1 MQPRPLGVRLCFSL
15 LLAILLLSDAL
26 TGWASLIPP
35 AQAAA
40 ATPPSAQS
48 QMTFQQFLKLSQ
60 KQHQTTPFTFPRQVP
75 QNQHAAG
82 EKLSDA
88 TKLPPSAEPAKMTPI
103 SQPLTTSLL
112 AGTTGGTPLDLV
124 GSDQRLE
131 IQIPTGAL
139 DVSQAS
145 IAGGTKPGG
154 TLTLHV
160 SQMYGH
166 FAGQVSLLGSYTL
179 QVVDAAGHPV
189 TGIRLRTPVTFVYH
203 YQPAEI
209 ALLDLDP
216 DLLFMTWPDLT
227 FAARQA
233 HQPVSAFTIPLQ
245 NDASTHTLTGQ
256 STVLGSG
263 IFDMGGGDAQN
274 QSAPIPHM
282 ASVQG
287 NSGQMAYAYPLAVPP
302 GPPGATPSLTL
313 TYSSQSTNGRY
324 SITSPTGSVGEGWA
338 LSMGVIAAD
347 QYPSTSADP
356 GTRYSISVGNVSDR
370 LASKDGTSFLTEHL
384 SNLRVHLFTPAG
396 RSQPC
401 FGVWDT
407 AGTYYEFGCTD
418 DSLQYHTVNGTRTN
432 YEWDLDHVT
441 PANQGP
447 GTANRYITITYLQDL
462 TSAGVRGSALK
473 QIVYGTSTGN
483 QVAGTIDFFYWA
495 PYEQSPWTLAYDN
508 VPGYYGNGGICPST
522 PATTHRRCDDPVD
535 YTGGLPAPAVFN
547 AYTLKTITSYV
558 GDDSNSSHAAYRYSF
573 NYFDVAF
580 RGCWDDNTQIQEY
593 CAGSHLLQ
601 NVTPTVYQNGVAHQ
615 LKKLDV
621 GYSGDS
627 LDFYTDTSHQV
638 SGGSSPKPNYT
649 QQTFW
654 RYLTSYM
661 DTQTGVGGTITYDR
675 AHNNTHGT
683 SRDSSTGDNRYD
695 PFYCNTHTCEGS
707 FNNPDDRAWSIHVV
721 TSLTMVGKDSSA
733 TSLAPTTITYHYQ
746 LTTVG
751 SGCPSDSQT
760 QDCVGYVWSPQSSS
774 KTSDGDWLDY
784 YHGELHG
791 FQTVYRVSP
800 ANDTTARMYATTDGW
815 NTPEG
820 DYGNYNSGSLE
831 EEDVYSGSGTGEV
844 LLRKTVNSYA
854 GNNHNPDSCDGTY
867 DLAYV
872 PCAVLLTSSRTT
884 FYEGS
889 SNPNPP
895 WVQTDNTYIGY
906 DPNTGLGSGYQL
918 LHTQQV
924 SGSNVATTTSQ
935 WQYLNQDTT
944 SNNWEYYHIGLV
956 SHSELDDSSGHVWQC
971 QDTAYDEGAP
981 AGVPRPSAGWPTSS
995 KAYSNCADQAHTAIT
1010 AYQAYNVDGE
1020 AVASVDGVGTANSS
1034 LYSSN
1039 GCTLATAP
1047 LVKPPAWTASRYT
1060 SCATYDTPYLVRPLV
1075 VTNALG
1081 QTNSFAYDYGQGG
1094 LPINTTDA
1102 NGKPTATTYSYDS
1115 NGNTTVSTLLPG
1127 KSSGYTSQSSTNS
1140 TCADSSTLPCFE
1152 IDSHSSLYSNAVA
1165 RTFYDGLGRA
1175 VETRTPGPSAGDD
1188 TISFVV
1194 YNDAARTTF
1203 QSVPFEVTSG
1213 SGWIDPN
1220 GAKDVT
1226 GATPGG
1232 TMTYLDAL
1240 GRPLAVQ
1247 DPAFGSPQEPG
1258 IACSAAPNLS
1268 GKSFTACVN
1277 YGLGTASGDAT
1288 TYHYT
1293 QSIDPNNHMALSF
1306 ADVLGRTR
1314 STQQYSGHSGNI
1326 TTNIVQQKSVQ
1337 YNALNEP
1344 TSVLVTDLAPQAGQ
1358 TVTSVTTTAGY
1369 DDLGRLTHLVD
1380 PDRGTHTLT
1389 YDADGQV
1396 LTDVSGTRTLG
1407 YSYDLLGR
1415 LGCQQD
1421 AAPTISATG
1430 ACSGGSHPFV
1440 QNTYDTSTLG
1450 VQGSTDFSIGD
1461 LTKSVSTTYYP
1472 DGTQAAVTQQM
1483 QHDQRG
1489 QLTATTMQLGLPS
1502 SWNVTTPLPT
1512 YQLAQAYND
1521 VGQPTTTTTSTSN
1534 PGDHGYVFT
1543 QVYDGTTGVQTG
1555 LSSTNTPTANL
1566 ATLAYNV
1573 NAMVSALSFQ
1583 TSTGSA
1589 LANEQFSYDL
1599 DLRPTRATGTWQAGS
1614 GTSGTILD
1622 QSIGYDAAGNV
1633 SSQTTT
1639 QASVQGQSV
1648 SGGSETQVFCYDE
1661 QNRLVWASNAQATP
1675 SAGNG
1680 TCGSGTPGNSLS
1692 GAGYLTTPSMTHL
1705 GQLWRGSL
1713 NGSATQYQYLYCDSS
1728 HPHRLTGLY
1737 PVGTTCATL
1746 SGAVYSIGTTPT
1758 NGYDAWGNAITRISN
1773 GVTATLSYDAL
1784 DELVQWSDTA
1794 STNEWYVYDS
1804 SGERVL
1810 RRSSHGGATSL
1821 TVYAFGLEE
1830 HAYTSSG
1837 VSQSNTHYYTLA
1849 GHLIGTLTGSS
1860 TQLVLTDALG
1870 SVLSTF
1876 SNTTG
1881 SASVQGNQVYDP
1893 YGTQSYH
1900 AGSMGTTKGFTG
1912 QYSDATGLDYYGA
1925 RYYDPAVGIFLL
1937 ADSVQGN
1944 AQGENPYA
1952 YVGGNPE
1959 TFSDPTGQMYACPHC
1974 GDNGSGDGGGGG
1986 PSPTPT
1992 PQQKVVA
1999 PPPVRPVAPVD
2010 PPVDP
2015 PVEPNPGPGVIPICV
2030 EFLPECIA
2038 VGVVVGVVVGV
2049 GILTGNIHLPQH
2061 ATGLSEVPQVLGP
2074 GQMPNRGP
2082 DVLDPFGVAIT
2093 VQAHSSQPQGGTGTG
2108 GGGNTGGTGGGGGT
2122 GGTGG
2127 TGSKPRVQAG
2137 GGGKGRPPR
2146 PPVSAG
2152 PPSGDCGDSSNPPS
2166 KYDQR
2171 KALGPLPPAPEGMS
2185 LPKFGDT
2192 IGWGKGPW
2200 GLVDSWQRIFSI
2212 TDSELAVWKQ
2222 QGITQ
2227 EMGQAWAD
2235 RYAAEYGINPANETA
2250 LGRHIL
2256 MQCISDWLK

>member
-1 MQPRPLGVRLCFSL
+1 M
-15 LLAILLLSDAL
+15 
-26 TGWASLIPP
+26 
-35 AQAAA
+35 
-40 ATPPSAQS
+40 
-48 QMTFQQFLKLSQ
+48 K
-60 KQHQTTPFTFPRQVP
+60 
-75 QNQHAAG
+75 
-82 EKLSDA
+82 
-88 TKLPPSAEPAKMTPI
+88 
-103 SQPLTTSLL
+103 
-112 AGTTGGTPLDLV
+112 
-124 GSDQRLE
+124 
-131 IQIPTGAL
+131 
-139 DVSQAS
+139 
-145 IAGGTKPGG
+145 
-154 TLTLHV
+154 
-160 SQMYGH
+160 
-166 FAGQVSLLGSYTL
+166 
-179 QVVDAAGHPV
+179 
-189 TGIRLRTPVTFVYH
+189 
-203 YQPAEI
+203 
-209 ALLDLDP
+209 
-216 DLLFMTWPDLT
+216 
-227 FAARQA
+227 
-233 HQPVSAFTIPLQ
+233 
-245 NDASTHTLTGQ
+245 
-256 STVLGSG
+256 TV
-263 IFDMGGGDAQN
+263 
-274 QSAPIPHM
+274 
-282 ASVQG
+282 
-287 NSGQMAYAYPLAVPP
+287 
-302 GPPGATPSLTL
+302 
-313 TYSSQSTNGRY
+313 
-324 SITSPTGSVGEGWA
+324 
-338 LSMGVIAAD
+338 
-347 QYPSTSADP
+347 
-356 GTRYSISVGNVSDR
+356 
-370 LASKDGTSFLTEHL
+370 
-384 SNLRVHLFTPAG
+384 
-396 RSQPC
+396 
-401 FGVWDT
+401 
-407 AGTYYEFGCTD
+407 
-418 DSLQYHTVNGTRTN
+418 
-432 YEWDLDHVT
+432 
-441 PANQGP
+441 
-447 GTANRYITITYLQDL
+447 
-462 TSAGVRGSALK
+462 
-473 QIVYGTSTGN
+473 
-483 QVAGTIDFFYWA
+483 
-495 PYEQSPWTLAYDN
+495 
-508 VPGYYGNGGICPST
+508 
-522 PATTHRRCDDPVD
+522 
-535 YTGGLPAPAVFN
+535 
-547 AYTLKTITSYV
+547 TSYI
-558 GDDSNSSHAAYRYSF
+558 GDDSSSSHAAYRYSF
-573 NYFDVAF
+573 DYQDVRF

-601 NVTPTVYQNGVAHQ
+601 NVTPSVYQNGVAHQ
-615 LKKLDV
+615 LKRLDV
-621 GYSGDS
+621 AYSGDS

-661 DTQTGVGGTITYDR
+661 DTQTGVGGTITYDT

-695 PFYCNTHTCEGS
+695 PFYCNTHSCEDS

-733 TSLAPTTITYHYQ
+733 SDITVAATTYHYQ
-746 LTTVG
+746 LTRVG
-751 SGCPSDSQT
+751 GSCPSDSQT
-760 QDCVGYVWSPQSSS
+760 QDCVGYVWSPKSSS
-774 KTSDGDWLDY
+774 NTSDGDWLDY
-784 YHGELHG
+784 YHEEFHG

-800 ANDTTARMYATTDGW
+800 ANDTTARTYATTDGW

-820 DYGNYNSGSLE
+820 NYANYISGSLE
-831 EEDVYSGSGTGEV
+831 EEDVYSGSGTGQV

-854 GNNHNPDSCDGTY
+854 GNNHTANSCDGNYNLT
-867 DLAYV
+867 YV

-895 WVQTDNTYIGY
+895 WAQTDNTYIGY
-906 DPNTGLGSGYQL
+906 DSNSGLGAGYQL

-935 WQYLNQDTT
+935 WQYLNQDT
-944 SNNWEYYHIGLV
+944 SPGGWEYYHIGLV

-995 KAYSNCADQAHTAIT
+995 KGYSNCADQAHTAIT
-1010 AYQAYNVDGE
+1010 AYQAYTVDGE
-1020 AVASVDGVGTANSS
+1020 AVASVDGVGAANSS

-1060 SCATYDTPYLVRPLV
+1060 RCATYDTPYLVRPLV

-1081 QTNSFAYDYGQGG
+1081 QTNSVAYDYGQGG
-1094 LPINTTDA
+1094 LPISTTDA
-1102 NGKPTATTYSYDS
+1102 NGKPTATAYSYDS
-1115 NGNTTVSTLLPG
+1115 NGNTTVSTSLPG
-1127 KSSGYTSQSSTNS
+1127 ESASSTSQSSTHS
-1140 TCADSSTLPCFE
+1140 TCTDSSTLPCFE
-1152 IDSHSSLYSNAVA
+1152 IDSHSSLYPNAIA

-1203 QSVPFEVTSG
+1203 QSVPFQVTSG

-1293 QSIDPNNHMALSF
+1293 QAIDPNNHMALSF
-1306 ADVLGRTR
+1306 ADVRGRTR

-1326 TTNIVQQKSVQ
+1326 ATNIVQQKSVQ

-1344 TSVLVTDLAPQAGQ
+1344 TSVLVTDLAPQSGQ
-1358 TVTSVTTTAGY
+1358 TITSVTTTAQY

-1389 YDADGQV
+1389 YNANGQV

-1461 LTKSVSTTYYP
+1461 LTRSVATTYYP
-1472 DGTQAAVTQQM
+1472 DGTQATVTRQM

-1489 QLTATTMQLGLPS
+1489 QLIATTMQLGLPS

-1534 PGDHGYVFT
+1534 PGDHGYIFT

-1555 LSSTNTPTANL
+1555 LSSTSTPTANL
-1566 ATLAYNV
+1566 ATLAYTV

-1599 DLRPTRATGTWQAGS
+1599 DLRPTRSTGTWQAGS
-1614 GTSGTILD
+1614 GTTGTILD
-1622 QSIGYDAAGNV
+1622 QSTGYDPAGNV
-1633 SSQTTT
+1633 TSQTTT

-1758 NGYDAWGNAITRISN
+1758 NGYDAWGNAITRIYN

-1810 RRSSHGGATSL
+1810 RRSSSGGATNL

-1830 HAYTSSG
+1830 HTYTSSG

-1849 GHLIGTLTGSS
+1849 GHLIGTLIGSN

-1876 SNTTG
+1876 SNTAG

-1925 RYYDPAVGIFLL
+1925 RYYDPVAGIFLS

-1944 AQGENPYA
+1944 AQGMDPYA

-1959 TFSDPTGQMYACPHC
+1959 TFSDPTGQADMTP
-1974 GDNGSGDGGGGG
+1974 GGRFGGGSGSTGVMDGPSTGPPPEYQNVEGSLDGAFGGQEVTSGPTTYSMDVTGTLNVTQRNAQGYVVAGSTYNPGDRGYNEQVQNMDKALQGQDLTPPRAVNSVILHHPIGGGSGGGQPVKPHTQPHTGGGPQTQPGGGG
-1986 PSPTPT
+1986 
-1992 PQQKVVA
+1992 
-1999 PPPVRPVAPVD
+1999 
-2010 PPVDP
+2010 
-2015 PVEPNPGPGVIPICV
+2015 
-2030 EFLPECIA
+2030 
-2038 VGVVVGVVVGV
+2038 
-2049 GILTGNIHLPQH
+2049 
-2061 ATGLSEVPQVLGP
+2061 
-2074 GQMPNRGP
+2074 
-2082 DVLDPFGVAIT
+2082 
-2093 VQAHSSQPQGGTGTG
+2093 QGG
-2108 GGGNTGGTGGGGGT
+2108 
-2122 GGTGG
+2122 
-2127 TGSKPRVQAG
+2127 R
-2137 GGGKGRPPR
+2137 GGGKVPTAGASCSFTSDTQVATDHGEQDIGKLHVGDKVEAYNPKTHKMEAQ
-2146 PPVSAG
+2146 PVLHVWKHTDTDLVDLTITTTTTTVPQHGKAAATQAQMKTQKQELVHTTSEHPFLTKEQGFTAAG
-2152 PPSGDCGDSSNPPS
+2152 KVHVGMHILRADGSFGVVTGWKAVHAKKVMYNLEVAHDHTFVVGNGQWVVHNECKRNIVFRVLHPGENSSCIVAKDPTS
-2166 KYDQR
+2166 TATIYDHVR
-2171 KALGPLPPAPEGMS
+2171 
-2185 LPKFGDT
+2185 FGSQP
-2192 IGWGKGPW
+2192 WFKGPFISTTRSLAFARNW
-2200 GLVDSWQRIFSI
+2200 AMLGGLDKLVAVIDLDLVTSPI
-2212 TDSELAVWKQ
+2212 TDLSTLEAQQAIGFDRQADLSRLSLIAEEVLARGSINPEAVIRCVPGSEL
-2222 QGITQ
+2222 
-2227 EMGQAWAD
+2227 
-2235 RYAAEYGINPANETA
+2235 
-2250 LGRHIL
+2250 
-2256 MQCISDWLK
+2256 